1 MSNIVNLNKARKA
14 KTKAEKQKKAVEN
27 RIIFGTSTKVR
38 NLEIKKAD
46 MEAKKLDQRLL
57 NTTDGNKKEEL

>member
-1 MSNIVNLNKARKA
+1 MSNVVNLNKARKA

-38 NLEIKKAD
+38 KIEIKKTD
-46 MEAKKLDQRLL
+46 MESKKLDQRLL